1 MPMSQ
6 GWGLVLS
13 CNDGS
18 ESWYVYGS
26 YVDGRGVGDPNERL
40 RVGPRTTLD
49 VGRPKV
55 GIAFCTLCSRMAFD
69 AMHYAMHIIAA
80 FCGILRRYLD
90 VSRSIMD
97 VGV

>member
-1 MPMSQ
+1 MSQ

-40 RVGPRTTLD
+40 RVGPRTTSD
-49 VGRPKV
+49 VGRPVYLYLWRRHV
-55 GIAFCTLCSRMAFD
+55 GPDTQKIVN
-69 AMHYAMHIIAA
+69 
-80 FCGILRRYLD
+80 ILDNSCLLLNLLQR
-90 VSRSIMD
+90 
-97 VGV
+97 